1 MAGLTLYGYC
11 RSSCSA
17 RLRIALDLKAIE
29 YKPVYVNLDNAENLQ
44 DEYGTKN
51 PSRSVP
57 TLMVDDSWCIPQSM
71 AALEYLEEAYPHS
84 TSLLPT
90 DAKSRADVRTLTYI
104 ITIDTQPLTNDTPTE
119 RAESSG
125 ADPKEWLKFF
135 TERGLKAFETVVSK
149 TAGRYCCG
157 DTITLADVCLMPALW
172 NAEKHGVDLAS
183 FPTISR
189 VYAALKDHPSFTKS
203 HWRNQPDCP
212 EELR

>member
-1 MAGLTLYGYC
+1 MASLTLCGYY

-29 YKPVYVNLDNAENLQ
+29 YKPVYINLNKGEHLK
-44 DEYGTKN
+44 DEYGAKN

-71 AALEYLEEAYPHS
+71 AALEYLEEAFPHS
-84 TSLLPT
+84 TSLLPV
-90 DAKSRADVRTLTYI
+90 DAKSRADVRTLTEI
-104 ITIDTQPLTNDTPTE
+104 IAVDTQPPTNDTPMK

-125 ADPKEWLKFF
+125 ADRLEWARFF

-157 DTITLADVCLMPALW
+157 DAITLADVCLVPALW
-172 NAEKHGVDLAS
+172 NAEKFGVAIES
-183 FPTISR
+183 FPTILECM
-189 VYAALKDHPSFTKS
+189 VF
-203 HWRNQPDCP
+203 
-212 EELR
+212 